1 VTSSG
6 GNTGLSVA
14 YVSRKLGINSHII
27 VPKVASQKVIN
38 VLMKY
43 GATVEVFGET
53 SADVNYRALELTQK
67 DPNKFYVHPFD
78 HPLLW

>member
-1 VTSSG
+1 
-6 GNTGLSVA
+6 
-14 YVSRKLGINSHII
+14 
-27 VPKVASQKVIN
+27 
-38 VLMKY
+38 MKY